1 MGAHFPEG
9 PVGTSQKGLTV
20 LESLTRLVIRYAET
34 DRMGLVHHSH
44 YPVYFEAGRTDFFA
58 EHLMHYHEFEQLG
71 LFAPVL
77 ELEMKLEGRA
87 SYGDVLV
94 LVTRPLWMKGV
105 RLAMGYEITR
115 EGDRALVATGTTTH
129 ALVGRDLRAVHP
141 RHFEDPYRRLK
152 TVFAT

>member
-1 MGAHFPEG
+1 M
-9 PVGTSQKGLTV
+9 
-20 LESLTRLVIRYAET
+20 LESHTRLVIRYAET

-77 ELEMKLEGRA
+77 ELELKLEGRA
-87 SYGDVLV
+87 SYGDVLW

-105 RLAMGYEITR
+105 RLAMGYEINR
-115 EGDRALVATGTTTH
+115 EEDRALVATGSTVH
-129 ALVGRDLRAVHP
+129 ALVGRDLCAVHP
-141 RHFEDPYRRLK
+141 RHFQEPYQALK
-152 TVFAT
+152 TVFPK